1 MTTVIR
7 VRRLVGR
14 KIYEREARRGGWL
27 TTDEPMRLL
36 GVSRR
41 QVFSLRSR
49 GTLHARKGTVE
60 GLA

>member
-14 KIYEREARRGGWL
+14 KIYEREVRRGGWL
-27 TTDEPMRLL
+27 TTDETMRLL

-41 QVFSLRSR
+41 QVFYLRSR
-49 GTLHARKGTVE
+49 GTLHARKGTVG